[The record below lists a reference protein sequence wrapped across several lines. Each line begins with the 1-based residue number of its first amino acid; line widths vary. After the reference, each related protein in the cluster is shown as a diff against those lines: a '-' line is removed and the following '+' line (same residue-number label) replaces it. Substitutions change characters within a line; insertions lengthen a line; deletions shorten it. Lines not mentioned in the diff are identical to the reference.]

1 MIIPIPWHSAD
12 IRLKK
17 LDIRVK
23 PRRQVSKFHADGHGV
38 SRILFLVCRF
48 NRFFYFLRIISVPW
62 YSAVIRVK
70 KLWHLCESLSTCK
83 LTRIVAEHHG
93 FLFLVCQF
101 NGISQLSQDYIC
113 SVILR
118 DYPCEKDSDIRVKIP
133 QTRPFHFPF
142 DVSVRPS
149 FNVRCILCGLYINAI
164 ICVSF
169 LLF

>member
-70 KLWHLCESLSTCK
+70 KL
-83 LTRIVAEHHG
+83 
-93 FLFLVCQF
+93 
-101 NGISQLSQDYIC
+101 
-113 SVILR
+113 
-118 DYPCEKDSDIRVKIP
+118 DIRVKACQLANSHGLSLSITDFFFLFVDLMAFLNYP
-133 QTRPFHFPF
+133 KITFVPWYSAIIRVKKLGHPCEDPSDTSVPFA
-142 DVSVRPS
+142 VCCVYAASL
-149 FNVRCILCGLYINAI
+149 NVRCIL
-164 ICVSF
+164 
-169 LLF
+169 

>member
-1 MIIPIPWHSAD
+1 MIIPIPWQSAD

-93 FLFLVCQF
+93 FLFLVCRF
-101 NGISQLSQDYIC
+101 NGISRFSQDYIC

-118 DYPCEKDSDIRVKIP
+118 DYPCEKKLGHPCENPSD
-133 QTRPFHFPF
+133 TAEPF
-142 DVSVRPS
+142 SVW
-149 FNVRCILCGLYINAI
+149 
-164 ICVSF
+164 CVCASV
-169 LLF
+169 LQRALHLG

>member
-1 MIIPIPWHSAD
+1 MIIPIPWYSAD

-38 SRILFLVCRF
+38 SRILFLIFQF

-101 NGISQLSQDYIC
+101 NGISQISQDYIC

-118 DYPCEKDSDIRVKIP
+118 DYPCEKTRTSVWRSLRHVRAICRLVCLHVSLERALHLVKLIH
-133 QTRPFHFPF
+133 Q
-142 DVSVRPS
+142 SM
-149 FNVRCILCGLYINAI
+149 IW
-164 ICVSF
+164 VSF
-169 LLF
+169 L